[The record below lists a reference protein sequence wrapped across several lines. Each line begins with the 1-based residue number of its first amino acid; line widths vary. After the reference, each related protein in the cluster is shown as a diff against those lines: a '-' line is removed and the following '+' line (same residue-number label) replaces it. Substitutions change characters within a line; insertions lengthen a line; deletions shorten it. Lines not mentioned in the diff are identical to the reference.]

1 MASYFE
7 EPDHS
12 GHQAGPDSDLVS
24 MHLYHDYPALNDMD
38 NVLYR

>member
-12 GHQAGPDSDLVS
+12 GHQAGPDSELVC
-24 MHLYHDYPALNDMD
+24 MQLYCD
-38 NVLYR
+38 NH